1 MNSLLT
7 NASAVSALATLRT
20 INGALGKTQEEVSSG
35 YRIGTAADN
44 AAYWSIATTMRSDRK
59 SLGAVSDAISL
70 GSATVDV
77 AYSAMSASLDV
88 LDTIKTKLV
97 AAKEPG
103 VDRGKIQK
111 EIDQLQN
118 QLQSIVDS
126 ASFNG
131 ENWLTASSADLATHA
146 TTVVSGFTRHADGTV
161 DLQSIEVDLSKTVL
175 LNGLGGGLLQTVA
188 TTGEGPFSEAG
199 GFTSLLNSLAGTPLT
214 SGGSRYVEFTQAFTV
229 DDGDSISFTLQPN
242 TGGGSL
248 RSDVTVTIDRDTVDQ
263 ALGPAANGAVS
274 GMSQLISLVQTAFGN
289 AGLSTSDVTIFAGTG
304 VYRDNIGLQ
313 FPNNQ
318 FNAVKNVSVDDF
330 SVTAD
335 NPTIGIMD
343 MDVSSSGAD
352 VDSYIAQVE
361 KMLHSVTNAAADLGS
376 IQSRLSLQTTFTAD
390 LMDSLT
396 TGIGTLVD
404 ANMNE
409 SSTRLKALQTQQQL
423 GMQALSIANS
433 SSDNLLQLFR

>member
-7 NASAVSALATLRT
+7 NASSISALATLRS
-20 INGALGKTQEEVSSG
+20 INGALGSTQQQVSSG
-35 YRIGTAADN
+35 YRVETAADN
-44 AAYWSIATTMRSDRK
+44 AAYWSIATTMRSDRQ

-97 AAKEPG
+97 AAKQPG

-118 QLQSIVDS
+118 QLQSIIDS

-146 TTVVSGFTRHADGTV
+146 TTIVSGFTRHADGTV

-175 LNGLGGGLLQTVA
+175 MNGQGGGLLQTVA
-188 TTGEGPFSEAG
+188 NTGEGPFSEAG
-199 GFTSLLNSLAGTPLT
+199 GFISLLDSLAGTPLT
-214 SGGSRYVEFTQAFTV
+214 SGGSRYVGFTQAFSV
-229 DDGDSISFTLQPN
+229 DQGDQVSFTLQPN
-242 TGGGSL
+242 IGGGST
-248 RSDVTVTIDRDTVDQ
+248 RPEVRISIDRTIVDQ
-263 ALGPAANGAVS
+263 ALGPGANGAVAD
-274 GMSQLISLVQTAFGN
+274 MSQLILVAQAAFGN
-289 AGLSTSDVTIFAGTG
+289 AGLSTADVTVFAGTG
-304 VYRDNIGLQ
+304 VFRDNIGLQ

-318 FNAVKNVSVDDF
+318 FNAVKDVSVNDLSLND
-330 SVTAD
+330 D
-335 NPTIGIMD
+335 NPTIGVMD
-343 MDVSSSGAD
+343 MDISSSGAD
-352 VDSYIAQVE
+352 VDNYILQVE
-361 KMLHSVTNAAADLGS
+361 KMLSSVTNAAADLGS
-376 IQSRLSLQTTFTAD
+376 IQSRLSLQTNFTSD
-390 LMDSLT
+390 LMDTLA

-404 ANMNE
+404 ADMNE
-409 SSTRLKALQTQQQL
+409 SATRLKALQTQQQL

-433 SSDNLLQLFR
+433 ASENLLQLFR